1 MSEDQIAAVAQEVAA
16 RVLGVI
22 GNASAPKVWL
32 NTAEAAAYVGCAR
45 DHLGKLRERGTG
57 PSYRKF
63 GKSVIYNIAELDDF
77 MKALPAHACRRVYS
91 KRGA

>member
-1 MSEDQIAAVAQEVAA
+1 MSEDQIAAIAQEVAA

-22 GNASAPKVWL
+22 GNTSAPKVWF

-63 GKSVIYNIAELDDF
+63 GKSVVYHIAELDEF
-77 MKALPAHACRRVYS
+77 MKALPAHTCRRVYS